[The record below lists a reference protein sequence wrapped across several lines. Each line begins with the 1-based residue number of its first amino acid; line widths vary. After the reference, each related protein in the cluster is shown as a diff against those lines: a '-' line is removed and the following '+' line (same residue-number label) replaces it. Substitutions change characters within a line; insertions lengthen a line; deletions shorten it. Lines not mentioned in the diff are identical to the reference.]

1 MAEVFAFA
9 ILAMPANPYVIKLVH
24 DLLDYYRV
32 VGQYACLKVAFVFAF
47 HSDTCACQICT
58 AYIDFLAIKDEYLEM
73 NTGAEHALQT
83 VI

>member
-1 MAEVFAFA
+1 MAEVFALA
-9 ILAMPANPYVIKLVH
+9 LLAMSAYPYVVELVH
-24 DLLDYYRV
+24 GLLNYYRV
-32 VGQYACLKVAFVFAF
+32 IGQYACLKITFILTF